1 MTPSPHRG
9 DKLQGETGERV
20 RQLERSLEEEV
31 NARTTR
37 EKALRDEVEKKLDE
51 IKVYSDEGLN
61 GIRKMT
67 EVGRGLYGSTK
78 MIEVGMETERH
89 QENDRDWCR
98 VC

>member
-1 MTPSPHRG
+1 M
-9 DKLQGETGERV
+9 

-31 NARTTR
+31 KARTTR

-67 EVGRGLYGSTK
+67 EVRAMTWTVDHVAYRFSVK
-78 MIEVGMETERH
+78 
-89 QENDRDWCR
+89 
-98 VC
+98 